1 MTTKIEQDPR
11 ICAHEFEL
19 RSNKDA
25 DNVDVTEEYTNKDAS
40 HQHSSEDSDGHSSN
54 DELLLAAGI
63 DPDDDDDSSL
73 PCLTLRMWTIS
84 ITLTVLVTGLN
95 TLFTLRKPSVTISSA
110 VVQLVAFPI
119 GRAWEKL
126 LPDWTFSVCGRKLR
140 LNPGAFN
147 EKEHI
152 LIYIMSNLSYSTRLS
167 ADTLTEQEMFFGFK
181 AGVGFQILITLGTIL
196 TGFTFAGLARALI
209 VEPKNLVWPGVLANT
224 ALNRTLHHKGESGG
238 GSTWQ
243 ISRYAFFMVVFV
255 ASFVW
260 YWFPNFIFPAVGYFT
275 FLCWIWPRSAVVNQ
289 LFGMSSGLGIVP
301 LTLDWSQIAYIGSP
315 LVVPTWAI
323 LNVGASLLFWI
334 YIITPAMYYS
344 NTWFSAYLPIQ
355 STAVFDD
362 AGKTYNVTKILTHD
376 DKFDH
381 AKYSAYSPIYL
392 PITYALSNFGLQFAA
407 VMALI
412 VWFVLEKHTALRRAP
427 SAFKSWIRAPCKV
440 TKEGTY
446 KDVPVWWYALTGVA
460 SLFCLILACEYWPV
474 QLPWYGVLLALAVS
488 SILFIPLAMVYATAN
503 AKVSIDALCRL
514 IAGYVFEG
522 KVLANIWFFDIGYVT
537 GIKGLAFAQDLK
549 LGIYCNIP
557 PRDLFL
563 VQTVGIGTSVL
574 TQVGV
579 LRWALNHISNVCQT
593 DAPDGFSCPY
603 SKTHFNTSLIWGALG
618 PKIFFS
624 RDSIYRPLLWF
635 FLIGALLPV
644 PVYLLKRR
652 YPDSLWRYCHVPLF
666 LGGLNYLPPAT
677 GTNYG
682 SWVIVGLIF
691 GLLVKKRA
699 FDWWQKYNFV
709 LSAALDSSVAIAG
722 AIIFFTIFYTGAAK
736 GFSWWGTTVY
746 QSKTPL
752 IAMIE
757 TKKTKVL
764 LYGLGAIG
772 GFYAFLLSRDPS
784 VELSV
789 VARSNLEAVKK
800 NGMTI
805 HTLNHGS
812 HNVHF
817 DRVLSCPHKI
827 ATKYDYIVCAHKAIT
842 PGLDPNDFRSVANM
856 DTTFVIL
863 QNGVGNEEPFRQ
875 SFPYSTIIS
884 CVIWV
889 GATQES
895 PGVIRHT
902 ASEHTDIGLYPN
914 PEVDPALEDARLEG
928 FVAML
933 RAGETS
939 YTISDNIQIK
949 RWEKVVWNVAWNPL
963 TTLTRQN
970 TQEWLSS
977 SKESVSVTKRLMR
990 EVIGVA
996 RRAGVTL
1003 EYGLVDVLMERIQS
1017 MPGIESSMQVD
1028 AREGRRLEVDVIL
1041 GTPMRMAREF
1051 GMDVPTLA
1059 TVYALTVAV
1068 DRMIKQKLSGT
1079 N

>member
-1 MTTKIEQDPR
+1 MTTKIEEDPR
-11 ICAHEFEL
+11 IGAHEFEL
-19 RSNKDA
+19 RSIKNA
-25 DNVDVTEEYTNKDAS
+25 DNLYVTEESTSEDAS
-40 HQHSSEDSDGHSSN
+40 HQHPSEDSDGHSSN

-84 ITLTVLVTGLN
+84 IVLTILVTGLN

-110 VVQLVAFPI
+110 VVQLVAYPL

-126 LPDWTFSVCGRKLR
+126 LPDWEFSVCGRKLR

-167 ADTLTEQEMFFGFK
+167 ADTLTEQEMFFGLK

-196 TGFTFAGLARALI
+196 TGFTFAGLARPLI

-224 ALNRTLHHKGESGG
+224 ALNRTLHHKGESEG
-238 GSTWQ
+238 GSTWR
-243 ISRYAFFMVVFV
+243 ISRYAFFMFVFV

-275 FLCWIWPRSAVVNQ
+275 FLCWIWPKNAVVNQ
-289 LFGMSSGLGIVP
+289 LFGMSSGLGMVP

-323 LNVGASLLFWI
+323 LNVAASLVFWI

-362 AGKTYNVTKILTHD
+362 AGKTFNVTKILTHD
-376 DKFDH
+376 DKFDPVR
-381 AKYSAYSPIYL
+381 YSAYSQVYL
-392 PITYALSNFGLQFAA
+392 PITYAVSNFGLQLAA
-407 VMALI
+407 VMALL
-412 VWFVLEKHTALRRAP
+412 VWFVLEKYTAIQKAP
-427 SAFKSWIRAPCKV
+427 FAFKSWIKTPCKV
-440 TKEGTY
+440 PREGTY

-460 SLFCLILACEYWPV
+460 SLFCLILSCEYWPV

-488 SILFIPLAMVYATAN
+488 SVLFIPLAMVYATAN

-514 IAGYVFEG
+514 IAGYAFEG
-522 KVLANIWFFDIGYVT
+522 RILANIWFFDIGYIT

-557 PRDLFL
+557 PRALFL

-579 LRWALNHISNVCQT
+579 LRWALNHISQVCQV

-603 SKTHFNTSLIWGALG
+603 SRTHFNTSLIWGAVG

-624 RDSIYRPLLWF
+624 SDSLYRPLLWF
-635 FLIGALLPV
+635 FLIGAVMPV
-644 PVYLLKRR
+644 PVYLLKRQ
-652 YPDSLWRYCHVPLF
+652 YPNRLWRYCHIPLF

-691 GLLVKKRA
+691 GLLIKKRA

-722 AIIFFTIFYTGAAK
+722 AIIFFTIFYTGANK

-746 QSKTPL
+746 QDTCDWKSCPYLTLSKDPSFTPIAENSHATLQSKAPL
-752 IAMIE
+752 ITMTE
-757 TKKTKVL
+757 DKKTKVL
-764 LYGLGAIG
+764 LYGLGTIG

-800 NGMTI
+800 N
-805 HTLNHGS
+805 
-812 HNVHF
+812 
-817 DRVLSCPHKI
+817 
-827 ATKYDYIVCAHKAIT
+827 
-842 PGLDPNDFRSVANM
+842 
-856 DTTFVIL
+856 
-863 QNGVGNEEPFRQ
+863 
-875 SFPYSTIIS
+875 
-884 CVIWV
+884 IWV

-928 FVAML
+928 FAAML

-939 YTISDNIQIK
+939 YTISENIQVK

-963 TTLTRQN
+963 TTLTQQN

-977 SKESVSVTKRLMR
+977 SRESVSVTKRLMR

-996 RRAGVTL
+996 RRAGVHL

-1017 MPGIESSMQVD
+1017 MPGSESSMQVD

-1068 DRMIKQKLSGT
+1068 DRMIKQKLSAT
-1079 N
+1079 S

>member
-1 MTTKIEQDPR
+1 MTTKIEEDSR
-11 ICAHEFEL
+11 IGAHEFEL
-19 RSNKDA
+19 RSNKNA
-25 DNVDVTEEYTNKDAS
+25 DNLNVIEEYTNEDAS
-40 HQHSSEDSDGHSSN
+40 HQHSSGDSGGHSSN
-54 DELLLAAGI
+54 NELLLAAGI
-63 DPDDDDDSSL
+63 DPDDDDDPSL

-84 ITLTVLVTGLN
+84 IVLTMLVTGLN

-110 VVQLVAFPI
+110 VVQLVAFPL

-126 LPDWTFSVCGRKLR
+126 LPDWEFSVCGRKLR

-167 ADTLTEQEMFFGFK
+167 ADTLTEQEMFFGLK

-196 TGFTFAGLARALI
+196 TGFTLAGLARPLI

-224 ALNRTLHHKGESGG
+224 ALNRTLHHKGMSEG

-243 ISRYAFFMVVFV
+243 ISRYAFFMAVFV

-275 FLCWIWPRSAVVNQ
+275 FLCWIWPRNAVVNQ
-289 LFGMSSGLGIVP
+289 LFGMSSGLGMVP

-323 LNVGASLLFWI
+323 LNVGASLIFWI
-334 YIITPAMYYS
+334 YIIAPAMYYS
-344 NTWFSAYLPIQ
+344 NTWFSAYLPIE
-355 STAVFDD
+355 STAVFDS

-376 DKFDH
+376 DKFDPV
-381 AKYSAYSPIYL
+381 KYSAYSQVYL

-412 VWFVLEKHTALRRAP
+412 VWFVLEKHTTLRKAP
-427 SAFKSWIRAPCKV
+427 SAFRSWIRTPCKV
-440 TKEGTY
+440 TKEDRY

-460 SLFCLILACEYWPV
+460 SLFCLILSCEYWPE

-522 KVLANIWFFDIGYVT
+522 KILANIWFFDIGYIT

-557 PRDLFL
+557 PRAVFL

-579 LRWALNHISNVCQT
+579 LRWALNHISQVCQV

-603 SKTHFNTSLIWGALG
+603 SRTHFNTSLIWGAVG

-624 RDSIYRPLLWF
+624 SDSLYRPLLWF

-652 YPDSLWRYCHVPLF
+652 YPNSLWRYCHIPLF

-691 GLLVKKRA
+691 GLLIEKRA

-722 AIIFFTIFYTGAAK
+722 AIIFFTIFYTGANK

-746 QSKTPL
+746 Q
-752 IAMIE
+752 
-757 TKKTKVL
+757 
-764 LYGLGAIG
+764 
-772 GFYAFLLSRDPS
+772 
-784 VELSV
+784 
-789 VARSNLEAVKK
+789 
-800 NGMTI
+800 
-805 HTLNHGS
+805 
-812 HNVHF
+812 
-817 DRVLSCPHKI
+817 
-827 ATKYDYIVCAHKAIT
+827 
-842 PGLDPNDFRSVANM
+842 
-856 DTTFVIL
+856 
-863 QNGVGNEEPFRQ
+863 
-875 SFPYSTIIS
+875 
-884 CVIWV
+884 IWV

-895 PGVIRHT
+895 PGVVRHT

-914 PEVDPALEDARLEG
+914 PEVDPALENTRLEG
-928 FVAML
+928 FAAML

-963 TTLTRQN
+963 TTLTQQN

-1068 DRMIKQKLSGT
+1068 DRMIKQKLSET

>member
-19 RSNKDA
+19 RSNKNA
-25 DNVDVTEEYTNKDAS
+25 DDVDVTEEYKNEDPS
-40 HQHSSEDSDGHSSN
+40 QHSSGDSDGHSSN

-63 DPDDDDDSSL
+63 DPNDDDDPSL

-84 ITLTVLVTGLN
+84 IVLT
-95 TLFTLRKPSVTISSA
+95 ISA

-167 ADTLTEQEMFFGFK
+167 ADTLTEQEMFFGLK

-196 TGFTFAGLARALI
+196 TGFTLAGLARALI
-209 VEPKNLVWPGVLANT
+209 VEPKDLVWPGVLANT
-224 ALNRTLHHKGESGG
+224 ALNRTLHHKRESEG

-275 FLCWIWPRSAVVNQ
+275 FLCWIWPRNAIVNQ
-289 LFGMSSGLGIVP
+289 LFGMSSGLGMVP

-323 LNVGASLLFWI
+323 LNVGASLVFWI

-381 AKYSAYSPIYL
+381 AKYSAYSQLYL

-412 VWFVLEKHTALRRAP
+412 IWFVLEKHTAFRRAP

-488 SILFIPLAMVYATAN
+488 AILFIPLAMVYATAN

-522 KVLANIWFFDIGYVT
+522 RILANIWFFDIGYVT

-603 SKTHFNTSLIWGALG
+603 SRTHFNTSLIWGALG

-624 RDSIYRPLLWF
+624 SDSIYRPLLWF
-635 FLIGALLPV
+635 FLLGALLPV

-652 YPDSLWRYCHVPLF
+652 YPDSFWRYCHIPLF

-691 GLLVKKRA
+691 GLLIKKRA
-699 FDWWQKYNFV
+699 FNWWQKYNFV

-746 QSKTPL
+746 QSEILL
-752 IAMIE
+752 ITMTE
-757 TKKTKVL
+757 DKKTKVL

-772 GFYAFLLSRDPS
+772 GFYAFLLSRDPT

-817 DRVLSCPHKI
+817 DRGVS
-827 ATKYDYIVCAHKAIT
+827 DIT
-842 PGLDPNDFRSVANM
+842 APG
-856 DTTFVIL
+856 
-863 QNGVGNEEPFRQ
+863 
-875 SFPYSTIIS
+875 
-884 CVIWV
+884 
-889 GATQES
+889 
-895 PGVIRHT
+895 
-902 ASEHTDIGLYPN
+902 
-914 PEVDPALEDARLEG
+914 
-928 FVAML
+928 
-933 RAGETS
+933 GE
-939 YTISDNIQIK
+939 K
-949 RWEKVVWNVAWNPL
+949 
-963 TTLTRQN
+963 
-970 TQEWLSS
+970 
-977 SKESVSVTKRLMR
+977 
-990 EVIGVA
+990 
-996 RRAGVTL
+996 
-1003 EYGLVDVLMERIQS
+1003 
-1017 MPGIESSMQVD
+1017 
-1028 AREGRRLEVDVIL
+1028 
-1041 GTPMRMAREF
+1041 
-1051 GMDVPTLA
+1051 
-1059 TVYALTVAV
+1059 
-1068 DRMIKQKLSGT
+1068 
-1079 N
+1079 